1 MQVLA
6 LKYRPKHF
14 SELVGQES
22 VAKTLSLALDNQRL
36 ANAYLFSGLRGSG
49 KTSSSRIFARA
60 LMCETG
66 PKAVPC
72 DTCIQCQSAL
82 NNHHI
87 DIIEMDGAS
96 NRGIDDVRN
105 LIEQTRYKPS
115 FGRYKIFIIDEVHMF
130 TTEAFNALL
139 KTLEEP
145 PSHVKFL
152 LATTDALKLPAT
164 ILSRTQHFRFKKIPE
179 NSVISHLKTI
189 LEKEQ
194 VSYETSALEKL
205 AHSGQGSLRD
215 TITLLEQAINYCD
228 NAITESKVAEM
239 LGAID
244 RSVLED
250 FFQSLINQDEAR
262 LQERYAILEN
272 YETESVLEEMMLF
285 LKAKLLS
292 PDSYSILLIERFF
305 KIIMSSLSLLKE
317 GANASFVL
325 LLLKMKFKEALKLK
339 ALDDA
344 ILELEQSKESVLK
357 PLNQNANASKQEP
370 KSTEK
375 IEQAERIEGTEKKEK
390 LETRENTETLQTLM
404 LSAKDRIFHNL
415 FKQVQTLVYERNYEL
430 GEVFEKNI
438 RFIDFDS
445 QTKTLTWESL
455 ATDKDKE
462 LLRERFKIV
471 KSIVDGVFGKGE
483 NIKIAL
489 KHHLENKST
498 LETQEI
504 KDFKISSLREK
515 ILPKPT
521 IETTAETKENDTKE
535 AVGKALQTKENDT
548 KEAVGKALQTK
559 ENDTKEAV
567 GKALQTKE
575 NDTKEAV
582 GKALQTKENDT
593 KETKETQ
600 PKQAPT
606 ALQEFMANHSELIEE
621 IKSEFEIKSV
631 ELL

>member
-60 LMCETG
+60 LMCEEG

-72 DTCIQCQSAL
+72 DTCTQCQSAL

-250 FFQSLINQDEAR
+250 FFQSLINQDEVR

-305 KIIMSSLSLLKE
+305 KIIMSGLSLLKE

-344 ILELEQSKESVLK
+344 ILELEQA
-357 PLNQNANASKQEP
+357 PFNQSPSISYNAPKQES
-370 KSTEK
+370 KSAEK
-375 IEQAERIEGTEKKEK
+375 IEKPEKKES
-390 LETRENTETLQTLM
+390 TETPQTPM

-430 GEVFEKNI
+430 GAVFEKNI

-455 ATDKDKE
+455 ATHKDKE

-489 KHHLENKST
+489 KNHSENKST
-498 LETQEI
+498 REVVKE
-504 KDFKISSLREK
+504 FKFPSLK
-515 ILPKPT
+515 PKPT
-521 IETTAETKENDTKE
+521 TETMAEIKEKETKENDAKE
-535 AVGKALQTKENDT
+535 IQETQL
-548 KEAVGKALQTK
+548 
-559 ENDTKEAV
+559 
-567 GKALQTKE
+567 
-575 NDTKEAV
+575 
-582 GKALQTKENDT
+582 
-593 KETKETQ
+593 KET
-600 PKQAPT
+600 PT
-606 ALQEFMANHSELIEE
+606 ALQEFMANHSNLIEE

>member
-194 VSYETSALEKL
+194 VSYESSALEKL

-272 YETESVLEEMMLF
+272 YETEGVLEEMMLF

-344 ILELEQSKESVLK
+344 IVELEQT
-357 PLNQNANASKQEP
+357 PFNQSPSISYNAPKQEP
-370 KSTEK
+370 KS
-375 IEQAERIEGTEKKEK
+375 AERIEGTEKREK
-390 LETRENTETLQTLM
+390 LEKRENTETPQTPM

-415 FKQVQTLVYERNYEL
+415 FKRVQTLVYERNYEL
-430 GEVFEKNI
+430 GVVFEKNI

-462 LLRERFKIV
+462 LLRERVKIV
-471 KSIVDGVFGKGE
+471 KSIVDSVFGKGE
-483 NIKIAL
+483 SIKIAL
-489 KHHLENKST
+489 KNHLENKSAPE
-498 LETQEI
+498 ETKEV
-504 KDFKISSLREK
+504 KDFKFPFL
-515 ILPKPT
+515 KPQPT
-521 IETTAETKENDTKE
+521 TETTAETKENEKEAVKKEIKEKEVQKKEIQENETKKTKE
-535 AVGKALQTKENDT
+535 A
-548 KEAVGKALQTK
+548 
-559 ENDTKEAV
+559 
-567 GKALQTKE
+567 
-575 NDTKEAV
+575 
-582 GKALQTKENDT
+582 
-593 KETKETQ
+593 Q
-600 PKQAPT
+600 PKEAPT
-606 ALQEFMANHSELIEE
+606 ALQEFMTNHSELIEE

>member
-14 SELVGQES
+14 SDLVGQES

-194 VSYETSALEKL
+194 VSYESSALEKL

-228 NAITESKVAEM
+228 NAITESKVATM

-250 FFQSLINQDEAR
+250 FFQSLINQDEAQ

-272 YETESVLEEMMLF
+272 YETESVLEEMMFF

-292 PDSYSILLIERFF
+292 PDTYSILLIERFF

-357 PLNQNANASKQEP
+357 PLNQNANAPKQEF

-375 IEQAERIEGTEKKEK
+375 IEQAERIERTEK
-390 LETRENTETLQTLM
+390 RENAETPQTPM

-430 GEVFEKNI
+430 GAVFEKNI

-455 ATDKDKE
+455 AADKDKE

-489 KHHLENKST
+489 KHHLENKSARE
-498 LETQEI
+498 ETKEI
-504 KDFKISSLREK
+504 KISSLREK
-515 ILPKPT
+515 ILSQPT
-521 IETTAETKENDTKE
+521 TETTAEMKEKEVQKNEIKEKEIKENDTKE
-535 AVGKALQTKENDT
+535 VQ
-548 KEAVGKALQTK
+548 
-559 ENDTKEAV
+559 
-567 GKALQTKE
+567 
-575 NDTKEAV
+575 
-582 GKALQTKENDT
+582 
-593 KETKETQ
+593 ETQ

>member
-60 LMCETG
+60 LMCEEG

-72 DTCIQCQSAL
+72 DTCPQCQSTL

-194 VSYETSALEKL
+194 VSYESSALEKL

-292 PDSYSILLIERFF
+292 PDTYSILLIERFF
-305 KIIMSSLSLLKE
+305 KIIMSGLSLLKE

-344 ILELEQSKESVLK
+344 ILELEQSKESAFQ
-357 PLNQNANASKQEP
+357 PLNQNANAFKQEITDKIEKP
-370 KSTEK
+370 EKRESTE
-375 IEQAERIEGTEKKEK
+375 TP
-390 LETRENTETLQTLM
+390 QTPM

-430 GEVFEKNI
+430 GAVFEKNI
-438 RFIDFDS
+438 RFVDFDS

-455 ATDKDKE
+455 ATNKDKE

-489 KHHLENKST
+489 KNHSENKSA
-498 LETQEI
+498 LEVVKE
-504 KDFKISSLREK
+504 FKFPFSK
-515 ILPKPT
+515 PKPT
-521 IETTAETKENDTKE
+521 TETMAETKEKEIKENDTKE
-535 AVGKALQTKENDT
+535 IQ
-548 KEAVGKALQTK
+548 
-559 ENDTKEAV
+559 
-567 GKALQTKE
+567 
-575 NDTKEAV
+575 
-582 GKALQTKENDT
+582 
-593 KETKETQ
+593 ETQ
-600 PKQAPT
+600 PKETPT
-606 ALQEFMANHSELIEE
+606 ALQEFMANHSDLIEE

>member
-60 LMCETG
+60 LMCEEG

-72 DTCIQCQSAL
+72 DTCTQCQSAL

-305 KIIMSSLSLLKE
+305 KIIMIGLSLLKE

-344 ILELEQSKESVLK
+344 ILELEQSKESALK
-357 PLNQNANASKQEP
+357 PLNQNANAFKQE
-370 KSTEK
+370 SAEK
-375 IEQAERIEGTEKKEK
+375 IEKPEKRESAETP
-390 LETRENTETLQTLM
+390 QTPM

-430 GEVFEKNI
+430 GAVFEKNI
-438 RFIDFDS
+438 RFVDFDS

-455 ATDKDKE
+455 ATHKDKE

-489 KHHLENKST
+489 KNHSENKSA
-498 LETQEI
+498 LEVVKE
-504 KDFKISSLREK
+504 FKFPSL
-515 ILPKPT
+515 KPQPT
-521 IETTAETKENDTKE
+521 TETTAETKEKETKE
-535 AVGKALQTKENDT
+535 KETKEKEIQENDT
-548 KEAVGKALQTK
+548 KEVQ
-559 ENDTKEAV
+559 
-567 GKALQTKE
+567 
-575 NDTKEAV
+575 
-582 GKALQTKENDT
+582 
-593 KETKETQ
+593 ETQ
-600 PKQAPT
+600 PKETPT
-606 ALQEFMANHSELIEE
+606 ALQEFMANHSNLIEE

>member
-60 LMCETG
+60 LMCEEG

-194 VSYETSALEKL
+194 VSYESSALEKL

-262 LQERYAILEN
+262 LKERYAILEN

-344 ILELEQSKESVLK
+344 ILELEQA
-357 PLNQNANASKQEP
+357 PFNQSPSISYNAPKQEP

-375 IEQAERIEGTEKKEK
+375 IEQAERIEGTEKKESAEK
-390 LETRENTETLQTLM
+390 KENTETPQTPM

-430 GEVFEKNI
+430 GAVFEKNI

-455 ATDKDKE
+455 ATHKDKE

-483 NIKIAL
+483 SIKIAL
-489 KHHLENKST
+489 KNHSENKNA
-498 LETQEI
+498 LEVVKEL
-504 KDFKISSLREK
+504 KFPYSK
-515 ILPKPT
+515 PKPT
-521 IETTAETKENDTKE
+521 TETTAETKEKETKE
-535 AVGKALQTKENDT
+535 KEVQENDT
-548 KEAVGKALQTK
+548 KEIQ
-559 ENDTKEAV
+559 EA
-567 GKALQTKE
+567 
-575 NDTKEAV
+575 
-582 GKALQTKENDT
+582 
-593 KETKETQ
+593 Q

-606 ALQEFMANHSELIEE
+606 ALQEFMANHSNLIEE

>member
-60 LMCETG
+60 LMCEEG

-72 DTCIQCQSAL
+72 DTCTQCQSAL

-194 VSYETSALEKL
+194 VSYESSALEKL

-262 LQERYAILEN
+262 LKERYAILEN
-272 YETESVLEEMMLF
+272 YETEGVLEEMMLF

-344 ILELEQSKESVLK
+344 ILELEQT
-357 PLNQNANASKQEP
+357 PFNQNPSISYNAPKQEP

-375 IEQAERIEGTEKKEK
+375 REQAERIEGTEKKESAEK
-390 LETRENTETLQTLM
+390 KENTETPQTPM

-430 GEVFEKNI
+430 GAVFEKNI

-489 KHHLENKST
+489 KNQNKSA
-498 LETQEI
+498 LEVVKE
-504 KDFKISSLREK
+504 FKFPYSK
-515 ILPKPT
+515 PKPT
-521 IETTAETKENDTKE
+521 TETTAETKEKE
-535 AVGKALQTKENDT
+535 IKEVA
-548 KEAVGKALQTK
+548 E
-559 ENDTKEAV
+559 
-567 GKALQTKE
+567 
-575 NDTKEAV
+575 
-582 GKALQTKENDT
+582 
-593 KETKETQ
+593 KETKEKETKEKETKEKETKEVQETQ

-606 ALQEFMANHSELIEE
+606 ALQEFMANHSNLIEE

>member
-60 LMCETG
+60 LMCEEG

-72 DTCIQCQSAL
+72 DTCTQCQSAL

-305 KIIMSSLSLLKE
+305 KIIMSALSLLKE

-344 ILELEQSKESVLK
+344 ILELEQNKESVLK
-357 PLNQNANASKQEP
+357 PLNQNANAFKQEP
-370 KSTEK
+370 KIAEK
-375 IEQAERIEGTEKKEK
+375 IEGAEKIEKPEKREGA
-390 LETRENTETLQTLM
+390 ETPQTPM

-430 GEVFEKNI
+430 GAVFEKNI

-455 ATDKDKE
+455 ATHKDKE

-489 KHHLENKST
+489 KNQNKSA
-498 LETQEI
+498 LEVVKEL
-504 KDFKISSLREK
+504 KFPYSK
-515 ILPKPT
+515 PKPT
-521 IETTAETKENDTKE
+521 TETTAEMKENEVQENDTKENDTKE
-535 AVGKALQTKENDT
+535 VQ
-548 KEAVGKALQTK
+548 
-559 ENDTKEAV
+559 
-567 GKALQTKE
+567 
-575 NDTKEAV
+575 
-582 GKALQTKENDT
+582 
-593 KETKETQ
+593 ETQ
-600 PKQAPT
+600 PKQTPT
-606 ALQEFMANHSELIEE
+606 ALQEFMANHSNLIEE

>member
-22 VAKTLSLALDNQRL
+22 VAKTLSLALNNQRL

-60 LMCETG
+60 LMCEEG

-72 DTCIQCQSAL
+72 DTCTQCQSAL

-285 LKAKLLS
+285 LKTKLLS
-292 PDSYSILLIERFF
+292 PDTYSILLIERFF

-344 ILELEQSKESVLK
+344 ILELEQNKESVLK
-357 PLNQNANASKQEP
+357 PLNQNANAPKQEP
-370 KSTEK
+370 KSAEK
-375 IEQAERIEGTEKKEK
+375 IEKPEKRESAETP
-390 LETRENTETLQTLM
+390 QTPM

-438 RFIDFDS
+438 RFVDFDS

-455 ATDKDKE
+455 ATNKDKE

-489 KHHLENKST
+489 KNHSENKSA
-498 LETQEI
+498 LEVVKES
-504 KDFKISSLREK
+504 KFPYLK
-515 ILPKPT
+515 PKPT
-521 IETTAETKENDTKE
+521 TETTAETKEKE
-535 AVGKALQTKENDT
+535 IKE
-548 KEAVGKALQTK
+548 KEIK
-559 ENDTKEAV
+559 EKEI
-567 GKALQTKE
+567 KE
-575 NDTKEAV
+575 KEI
-582 GKALQTKENDT
+582 KE
-593 KETKETQ
+593 KEIKEKEIKEKEIKETQ
-600 PKQAPT
+600 PKESPT
-606 ALQEFMANHSELIEE
+606 ALQEFMANHSNLIEE

>member
-194 VSYETSALEKL
+194 VSYESSALEKL

-272 YETESVLEEMMLF
+272 YETEGVLEEMMLF

-357 PLNQNANASKQEP
+357 PLNQDANAPKQEP
-370 KSTEK
+370 KSAEK
-375 IEQAERIEGTEKKEK
+375 IEQVERIEGTEKIASA
-390 LETRENTETLQTLM
+390 ETPQTPV

-430 GEVFEKNI
+430 GAVFEKNI

-455 ATDKDKE
+455 AADKDKE

-471 KSIVDGVFGKGE
+471 KGIVDGVFGKGE

-489 KHHLENKST
+489 KHHSENKSARE
-498 LETQEI
+498 ETKEV

-515 ILPKPT
+515 ILSQPT
-521 IETTAETKENDTKE
+521 TETTAETKENDTKE

-548 KEAVGKALQTK
+548 KEVQ
-559 ENDTKEAV
+559 
-567 GKALQTKE
+567 
-575 NDTKEAV
+575 
-582 GKALQTKENDT
+582 
-593 KETKETQ
+593 ETQ
-600 PKQAPT
+600 PKETPT

>member
-194 VSYETSALEKL
+194 VSYESSALEKL

-272 YETESVLEEMMLF
+272 YETEGVLEEMMLF

-292 PDSYSILLIERFF
+292 PDTYSILLIERFF

-344 ILELEQSKESVLK
+344 IVELEQT
-357 PLNQNANASKQEP
+357 PFNQSPSISYNAPKQEF
-370 KSTEK
+370 KNIEKREK
-375 IEQAERIEGTEKKEK
+375 IEQIESIEK
-390 LETRENTETLQTLM
+390 RENTEAPQTPM

-430 GEVFEKNI
+430 GAVFEKNI

-489 KHHLENKST
+489 KHHLENKNAPE
-498 LETQEI
+498 ETKEV
-504 KDFKISSLREK
+504 KFPFLK
-515 ILPKPT
+515 PKLT
-521 IETTAETKENDTKE
+521 TETTAETKEKETKE
-535 AVGKALQTKENDT
+535 AVKKALQTKENDT
-548 KEAVGKALQTK
+548 KEVK
-559 ENDTKEAV
+559 EKEV
-567 GKALQTKE
+567 Q
-575 NDTKEAV
+575 
-582 GKALQTKENDT
+582 
-593 KETKETQ
+593 ETQ
-600 PKQAPT
+600 PKEVPT
-606 ALQEFMANHSELIEE
+606 ALQEFMANHFELIEE

>member
-60 LMCETG
+60 LMCEEG

-72 DTCIQCQSAL
+72 DTCTQCQSAL

-194 VSYETSALEKL
+194 VSYESSALEKL

-344 ILELEQSKESVLK
+344 ILELEQT
-357 PLNQNANASKQEP
+357 PFNQNPSISYNAPKQEP
-370 KSTEK
+370 KSAEK
-375 IEQAERIEGTEKKEK
+375 IEQAERIEGTEKREK
-390 LETRENTETLQTLM
+390 PERIENAEAPQTPM

-430 GEVFEKNI
+430 GVVFEKNI

-455 ATDKDKE
+455 ATNKDKE

-471 KSIVDGVFGKGE
+471 KGIVDGVFGKGE

-489 KHHLENKST
+489 KNHSENKST
-498 LETQEI
+498 REETKEV
-504 KDFKISSLREK
+504 KISSLREK

-521 IETTAETKENDTKE
+521 TETTAETKEKETKE
-535 AVGKALQTKENDT
+535 KEIKENDT
-548 KEAVGKALQTK
+548 KEVQ
-559 ENDTKEAV
+559 EI
-567 GKALQTKE
+567 
-575 NDTKEAV
+575 
-582 GKALQTKENDT
+582 
-593 KETKETQ
+593 Q
-600 PKQAPT
+600 PKEAPT
-606 ALQEFMANHSELIEE
+606 ALQEFMANHSNLIEE

>member
-22 VAKTLSLALDNQRL
+22 VAKTLSLALNNQRL

-60 LMCETG
+60 LMCEEG

-228 NAITESKVAEM
+228 NAITESKVAAM

-250 FFQSLINQDEAR
+250 FFQNLINQDEAR
-262 LQERYAILEN
+262 LQERYAVLEN

-305 KIIMSSLSLLKE
+305 KIIMSGLSLLKE

-344 ILELEQSKESVLK
+344 ILELEQT
-357 PLNQNANASKQEP
+357 PFNQNPSISYNDSKQEP

-390 LETRENTETLQTLM
+390 LETRENTETLQTPM

-430 GEVFEKNI
+430 GAVFEKNI

-455 ATDKDKE
+455 AADKDKE
-462 LLRERFKIV
+462 LLRERFKIM
-471 KSIVDGVFGKGE
+471 KGIVDGVFGKGE

-489 KHHLENKST
+489 KNHSENKSARE
-498 LETQEI
+498 ETKEI

-521 IETTAETKENDTKE
+521 TETTAEMKEKETKE
-535 AVGKALQTKENDT
+535 AVGKETKEKEVQENDT
-548 KEAVGKALQTK
+548 KEVQ
-559 ENDTKEAV
+559 
-567 GKALQTKE
+567 
-575 NDTKEAV
+575 
-582 GKALQTKENDT
+582 
-593 KETKETQ
+593 ETQ

-606 ALQEFMANHSELIEE
+606 ALQEFMANHSNLIEE

>member
-60 LMCETG
+60 LMCEEG

-105 LIEQTRYKPS
+105 LIEQTHYKPS

-292 PDSYSILLIERFF
+292 PDAYSILLIERFF
-305 KIIMSSLSLLKE
+305 KIIMSGLSLLKE

-357 PLNQNANASKQEP
+357 PLNQNANAFKQE
-370 KSTEK
+370 SAEK
-375 IEQAERIEGTEKKEK
+375 IEKPEKRESAETP
-390 LETRENTETLQTLM
+390 QTPM

-430 GEVFEKNI
+430 GAVFEKNI
-438 RFIDFDS
+438 HFIDFDS

-455 ATDKDKE
+455 ATHKDKE

-489 KHHLENKST
+489 KNHSENKSA
-498 LETQEI
+498 LEEI
-504 KDFKISSLREK
+504 KEFKFPYSK
-515 ILPKPT
+515 PKPT
-521 IETTAETKENDTKE
+521 TETTAEMKEKETKEVVENDTKE
-535 AVGKALQTKENDT
+535 IQ
-548 KEAVGKALQTK
+548 
-559 ENDTKEAV
+559 
-567 GKALQTKE
+567 
-575 NDTKEAV
+575 
-582 GKALQTKENDT
+582 
-593 KETKETQ
+593 ETQ
-600 PKQAPT
+600 PKETPT
-606 ALQEFMANHSELIEE
+606 ALQEFMANNSNLIEE

>member
-60 LMCETG
+60 LMCEEG

-72 DTCIQCQSAL
+72 DTCTQCQSAL

-105 LIEQTRYKPS
+105 LIEQTHYKPS

-189 LEKEQ
+189 LEKER

-292 PDSYSILLIERFF
+292 PDAYSVLLIERFF
-305 KIIMSSLSLLKE
+305 KIIMSGLSLLKE

-344 ILELEQSKESVLK
+344 ILELEQSKESALK
-357 PLNQNANASKQEP
+357 PLNQNANAFKQE
-370 KSTEK
+370 SAEK
-375 IEQAERIEGTEKKEK
+375 IEKPEK
-390 LETRENTETLQTLM
+390 RENTETPQTPM

-430 GEVFEKNI
+430 GAVFEKNI

-455 ATDKDKE
+455 ATNKDKE

-489 KHHLENKST
+489 KNHSENKSAK
-498 LETQEI
+498 EVVKE
-504 KDFKISSLREK
+504 FKFPSLK
-515 ILPKPT
+515 PKPT
-521 IETTAETKENDTKE
+521 TETMAETKE
-535 AVGKALQTKENDT
+535 
-548 KEAVGKALQTK
+548 
-559 ENDTKEAV
+559 
-567 GKALQTKE
+567 
-575 NDTKEAV
+575 
-582 GKALQTKENDT
+582 
-593 KETKETQ
+593 KETKEAAEKETKEKEVQEKNTKEVQKTQ
-600 PKQAPT
+600 PKEAPT
-606 ALQEFMANHSELIEE
+606 ALQEFMANYSDLIEE

>member
-194 VSYETSALEKL
+194 VSYESSALEKL

-228 NAITESKVAEM
+228 NAITESKVATM

-272 YETESVLEEMMLF
+272 YETEGVLEEMMLF

-344 ILELEQSKESVLK
+344 IVELEQT
-357 PLNQNANASKQEP
+357 PFNQSPSISYNAPKQEP
-370 KSTEK
+370 KSIER
-375 IEQAERIEGTEKKEK
+375 IEQAERIEGTEKKAS
-390 LETRENTETLQTLM
+390 TETPQTPM

-430 GEVFEKNI
+430 GVVFEKNI

-455 ATDKDKE
+455 ATNKDKE

-489 KHHLENKST
+489 KHHLENKSA
-498 LETQEI
+498 LEVVKEL
-504 KDFKISSLREK
+504 KFPYSK
-515 ILPKPT
+515 PKPT
-521 IETTAETKENDTKE
+521 TETTAETKEKETKE
-535 AVGKALQTKENDT
+535 KEVQENDT
-548 KEAVGKALQTK
+548 KEIQ
-559 ENDTKEAV
+559 ES
-567 GKALQTKE
+567 
-575 NDTKEAV
+575 
-582 GKALQTKENDT
+582 
-593 KETKETQ
+593 Q

-606 ALQEFMANHSELIEE
+606 ALQEFMANHSNLIEE

>member
-60 LMCETG
+60 LMCEEG

-72 DTCIQCQSAL
+72 DTCTQCQSAL

-344 ILELEQSKESVLK
+344 ILELEQSKESAFQ
-357 PLNQNANASKQEP
+357 PLNQNANAFKQEITDKIEKP
-370 KSTEK
+370 EKRESTE
-375 IEQAERIEGTEKKEK
+375 TP
-390 LETRENTETLQTLM
+390 QTPM

-430 GEVFEKNI
+430 GAVFEKNI
-438 RFIDFDS
+438 RFVDFDS

-455 ATDKDKE
+455 ATNKDKE

-489 KHHLENKST
+489 KNHSENKST
-498 LETQEI
+498 LEVVKE
-504 KDFKISSLREK
+504 FKFPFSK
-515 ILPKPT
+515 PKPT
-521 IETTAETKENDTKE
+521 TETMAETKEKEIKENDTKE
-535 AVGKALQTKENDT
+535 IQ
-548 KEAVGKALQTK
+548 
-559 ENDTKEAV
+559 
-567 GKALQTKE
+567 
-575 NDTKEAV
+575 
-582 GKALQTKENDT
+582 
-593 KETKETQ
+593 ETQ
-600 PKQAPT
+600 PKETPT
-606 ALQEFMANHSELIEE
+606 ALQEFMANHSDLIEE

>member
-194 VSYETSALEKL
+194 VSYESSALEKL

-272 YETESVLEEMMLF
+272 YETEGVLEEMMLF

-292 PDSYSILLIERFF
+292 PDTYSILLIERFF

-344 ILELEQSKESVLK
+344 IVELEQT
-357 PLNQNANASKQEP
+357 PFNQSPSISYNAPKQES
-370 KSTEK
+370 KNIEKREK
-375 IEQAERIEGTEKKEK
+375 IEQIESIEK
-390 LETRENTETLQTLM
+390 RENTETPQTPM

-430 GEVFEKNI
+430 GTVFEKNI

-483 NIKIAL
+483 SIKIAL
-489 KHHLENKST
+489 KHHLENKSAPE
-498 LETQEI
+498 ETKEV
-504 KDFKISSLREK
+504 KEFKFPFL
-515 ILPKPT
+515 KPQPT
-521 IETTAETKENDTKE
+521 TETTAEMKENEKEAVKKEIKEKEVQKNEIKEKETKENDTKE
-535 AVGKALQTKENDT
+535 VKE
-548 KEAVGKALQTK
+548 KEIQ
-559 ENDTKEAV
+559 EI
-567 GKALQTKE
+567 
-575 NDTKEAV
+575 
-582 GKALQTKENDT
+582 
-593 KETKETQ
+593 Q
-600 PKQAPT
+600 PKEAPT
-606 ALQEFMANHSELIEE
+606 ALQEFMANHSNLIEE

>member
-60 LMCETG
+60 LMCEEG

-228 NAITESKVAEM
+228 NAITESKVAAM

-262 LQERYAILEN
+262 LKERYTILEN

-344 ILELEQSKESVLK
+344 ILELEQT
-357 PLNQNANASKQEP
+357 PFNQSPSISYNAPKQEP

-375 IEQAERIEGTEKKEK
+375 IEKPEKRESAERIESAEKIENA
-390 LETRENTETLQTLM
+390 ETPQTPM

-430 GEVFEKNI
+430 GAVFEKNI

-455 ATDKDKE
+455 AADKDKE

-483 NIKIAL
+483 SIKIAL
-489 KHHLENKST
+489 KSHSENKSA
-498 LETQEI
+498 LEVVKE
-504 KDFKISSLREK
+504 FKFPYSK
-515 ILPKPT
+515 PKPT
-521 IETTAETKENDTKE
+521 TETTAEMKE
-535 AVGKALQTKENDT
+535 
-548 KEAVGKALQTK
+548 
-559 ENDTKEAV
+559 
-567 GKALQTKE
+567 
-575 NDTKEAV
+575 
-582 GKALQTKENDT
+582 
-593 KETKETQ
+593 KETKEAAEKETKEVQETQ
-600 PKQAPT
+600 PKETPT

>member
-194 VSYETSALEKL
+194 VSYESSALEKL

-228 NAITESKVAEM
+228 NAITESKVAAM

-272 YETESVLEEMMLF
+272 YETEGVLEEMMLF

-292 PDSYSILLIERFF
+292 PDTYSILLIERFF

-344 ILELEQSKESVLK
+344 IVELEQT
-357 PLNQNANASKQEP
+357 PFNQSPSISYNAPKQEF
-370 KSTEK
+370 KGTEK
-375 IEQAERIEGTEKKEK
+375 IEQAERIEGREK
-390 LETRENTETLQTLM
+390 LEKRERIETPQTPM

-430 GEVFEKNI
+430 GAVFEKNI

-489 KHHLENKST
+489 KNHLENKSAPE
-498 LETQEI
+498 ETKE
-504 KDFKISSLREK
+504 FKFPPLK
-515 ILPKPT
+515 PKLT
-521 IETTAETKENDTKE
+521 TETTAEMQEKETKEV
-535 AVGKALQTKENDT
+535 VGKALQTKENDT
-548 KEAVGKALQTK
+548 KEVQKSEVQK
-559 ENDTKEAV
+559 NE
-567 GKALQTKE
+567 
-575 NDTKEAV
+575 
-582 GKALQTKENDT
+582 T
-593 KETKETQ
+593 KETKEAQ
-600 PKQAPT
+600 PKEAPT

>member
-60 LMCETG
+60 LMCEEG

-194 VSYETSALEKL
+194 VSYESSALEKL

-344 ILELEQSKESVLK
+344 IVELEQT
-357 PLNQNANASKQEP
+357 PFNQNLSISYNAPKQEP
-370 KSTEK
+370 KSAEK
-375 IEQAERIEGTEKKEK
+375 IEKPEK
-390 LETRENTETLQTLM
+390 RENAETPQTPM
-404 LSAKDRIFHNL
+404 LSVKDRIFHNL
-415 FKQVQTLVYERNYEL
+415 FKQVQILVYERNYEL
-430 GEVFEKNI
+430 GAVFEKNI

-471 KSIVDGVFGKGE
+471 KSIVDGIFGKGE

-489 KHHLENKST
+489 KHHLENKSARE
-498 LETQEI
+498 ETKEV

-521 IETTAETKENDTKE
+521 TETTAEMQKKETKEKETKEKETKEKEIQENDTKE
-535 AVGKALQTKENDT
+535 VQ
-548 KEAVGKALQTK
+548 
-559 ENDTKEAV
+559 
-567 GKALQTKE
+567 
-575 NDTKEAV
+575 
-582 GKALQTKENDT
+582 
-593 KETKETQ
+593 ETQ

-606 ALQEFMANHSELIEE
+606 ALQEFMANHSNLIEE

>member
-194 VSYETSALEKL
+194 VSYEASALEKL

-344 ILELEQSKESVLK
+344 ILELEQT
-357 PLNQNANASKQEP
+357 PFNQNPSISYNAPKQEF
-370 KSTEK
+370 KGAEK
-375 IEQAERIEGTEKKEK
+375 IEQAERIENA
-390 LETRENTETLQTLM
+390 ETPQTPM

-430 GEVFEKNI
+430 GAVFEKNI

-471 KSIVDGVFGKGE
+471 KGIVDGVFGKGE
-483 NIKIAL
+483 SVKIAL
-489 KHHLENKST
+489 KNHLENKSAPE
-498 LETQEI
+498 ETKEV

-521 IETTAETKENDTKE
+521 TETTAEMKEKETKEAVKKEIKEKETKENDTKE
-535 AVGKALQTKENDT
+535 VQEI
-548 KEAVGKALQTK
+548 
-559 ENDTKEAV
+559 
-567 GKALQTKE
+567 
-575 NDTKEAV
+575 
-582 GKALQTKENDT
+582 
-593 KETKETQ
+593 Q
-600 PKQAPT
+600 PKEAPT
-606 ALQEFMANHSELIEE
+606 ALQEFMANHSNLIEE

>member
-60 LMCETG
+60 LMCEEG

-72 DTCIQCQSAL
+72 DTCTQCQSAL

-305 KIIMSSLSLLKE
+305 KIIMSGLSLLKE

-357 PLNQNANASKQEP
+357 PLNQNANAFKQES
-370 KSTEK
+370 KIAEK
-375 IEQAERIEGTEKKEK
+375 IEKPEKKESA
-390 LETRENTETLQTLM
+390 EIPQTPV

-430 GEVFEKNI
+430 GAVFEKNI

-455 ATDKDKE
+455 ATHKDKE

-489 KHHLENKST
+489 KNHSENKSA
-498 LETQEI
+498 LEEI
-504 KDFKISSLREK
+504 KEFKFPSLK
-515 ILPKPT
+515 PKPT
-521 IETTAETKENDTKE
+521 TETTAETKEKDTKEAVEKETKENDTKE
-535 AVGKALQTKENDT
+535 IQ
-548 KEAVGKALQTK
+548 
-559 ENDTKEAV
+559 
-567 GKALQTKE
+567 
-575 NDTKEAV
+575 
-582 GKALQTKENDT
+582 
-593 KETKETQ
+593 ETQ
-600 PKQAPT
+600 PKETPT
-606 ALQEFMANHSELIEE
+606 ALQEFMANNSDLIEE

>member
-60 LMCETG
+60 LMCEKG

-72 DTCIQCQSAL
+72 DTCTQCQSAL

-292 PDSYSILLIERFF
+292 PDFYSILLIERFF
-305 KIIMSSLSLLKE
+305 KIIMSGLSLLKE

-357 PLNQNANASKQEP
+357 PLNQNANAFKQEP
-370 KSTEK
+370 KS
-375 IEQAERIEGTEKKEK
+375 AEEIKKPEKK
-390 LETRENTETLQTLM
+390 ENTETPQPPM

-430 GEVFEKNI
+430 GAVFEKNI

-455 ATDKDKE
+455 ATHKDKE

-489 KHHLENKST
+489 KNHSENKST
-498 LETQEI
+498 REVVKE
-504 KDFKISSLREK
+504 FKFPSLK
-515 ILPKPT
+515 PKPT
-521 IETTAETKENDTKE
+521 TETTAETKENDTKE
-535 AVGKALQTKENDT
+535 AVEKEIKEVQENDT
-548 KEAVGKALQTK
+548 KEIQ
-559 ENDTKEAV
+559 
-567 GKALQTKE
+567 
-575 NDTKEAV
+575 
-582 GKALQTKENDT
+582 
-593 KETKETQ
+593 ETQ
-600 PKQAPT
+600 PKETPT
-606 ALQEFMANHSELIEE
+606 ALQEFMANHSDLIEE

>member
-194 VSYETSALEKL
+194 VSYESSALEKL

-272 YETESVLEEMMLF
+272 YETEGVLEEMMLF

-292 PDSYSILLIERFF
+292 PDTYSILLIERFF

-344 ILELEQSKESVLK
+344 IVELEQT
-357 PLNQNANASKQEP
+357 PFNQNPSISYNAPKQEF

-375 IEQAERIEGTEKKEK
+375 IEQREQIESIEK
-390 LETRENTETLQTLM
+390 RENAETPQTPM

-415 FKQVQTLVYERNYEL
+415 FKRVQTLVYERNYEL
-430 GEVFEKNI
+430 GVVFEKNI

-462 LLRERFKIV
+462 LLRERVKIV
-471 KSIVDGVFGKGE
+471 KSIVDSVFGKGE
-483 NIKIAL
+483 SIKIAL
-489 KHHLENKST
+489 KNHLENKSAPE
-498 LETQEI
+498 ETKEV
-504 KDFKISSLREK
+504 KDFKFPFLK
-515 ILPKPT
+515 PKPT
-521 IETTAETKENDTKE
+521 TETTAEMKENEKE
-535 AVGKALQTKENDT
+535 AVGKALQIKENNIKEVQEKEVQKNDT
-548 KEAVGKALQTK
+548 KEVQ
-559 ENDTKEAV
+559 
-567 GKALQTKE
+567 
-575 NDTKEAV
+575 
-582 GKALQTKENDT
+582 
-593 KETKETQ
+593 ETQ
-600 PKQAPT
+600 PKEAPT
-606 ALQEFMANHSELIEE
+606 ALQEFMANHSNLIEE

>member
-194 VSYETSALEKL
+194 VSYESSALEKL

-250 FFQSLINQDEAR
+250 FFQSLINQDEVR

-344 ILELEQSKESVLK
+344 ILELEQTKESVFQ
-357 PLNQNANASKQEP
+357 PLNQNANAPKQEP

-375 IEQAERIEGTEKKEK
+375 IEKPEK
-390 LETRENTETLQTLM
+390 RENTEKIASAETPQTPM

-430 GEVFEKNI
+430 GAVFEKNI

-455 ATDKDKE
+455 AADKDKE

-471 KSIVDGVFGKGE
+471 KGIVDGVFGKGE

-489 KHHLENKST
+489 KNHLENKST
-498 LETQEI
+498 PEETKEV

-515 ILPKPT
+515 ILSQPT

-548 KEAVGKALQTK
+548 KEVQEKEIK
-559 ENDTKEAV
+559 ENE
-567 GKALQTKE
+567 
-575 NDTKEAV
+575 
-582 GKALQTKENDT
+582 T
-593 KETKETQ
+593 KETKEAK
-600 PKQAPT
+600 PKEAPT

>member
-60 LMCETG
+60 LMCEEG

-194 VSYETSALEKL
+194 VSYESSALEKL

-262 LQERYAILEN
+262 LKERYAILEN
-272 YETESVLEEMMLF
+272 YETEGVLEEMMLF

-344 ILELEQSKESVLK
+344 ILELEQA
-357 PLNQNANASKQEP
+357 PFNQSPSISYNASKQEP

-375 IEQAERIEGTEKKEK
+375 IEQAERIERTEK
-390 LETRENTETLQTLM
+390 RENAETPQTPM

-430 GEVFEKNI
+430 GAVFEKNI

-455 ATDKDKE
+455 AADKDKE

-489 KHHLENKST
+489 KNHSENKSAPE
-498 LETQEI
+498 ETQEI

-521 IETTAETKENDTKE
+521 TETTAETKEKE
-535 AVGKALQTKENDT
+535 VQKNEIKEKEVQENDT
-548 KEAVGKALQTK
+548 KEVQ
-559 ENDTKEAV
+559 EA
-567 GKALQTKE
+567 
-575 NDTKEAV
+575 
-582 GKALQTKENDT
+582 
-593 KETKETQ
+593 Q
-600 PKQAPT
+600 PKEAPT
-606 ALQEFMANHSELIEE
+606 ALQEFMANHSNLIEE

>member
-60 LMCETG
+60 LMCEEG

-72 DTCIQCQSAL
+72 DTCTQCQSAL

-292 PDSYSILLIERFF
+292 PDSYPILLIERFF
-305 KIIMSSLSLLKE
+305 KIIMSGLSLLKE

-344 ILELEQSKESVLK
+344 ILELEQSKESAFQ
-357 PLNQNANASKQEP
+357 PLNQSANAFKQEP
-370 KSTEK
+370 KIAEK
-375 IEQAERIEGTEKKEK
+375 IEKPEKREGAETP
-390 LETRENTETLQTLM
+390 QTPM

-430 GEVFEKNI
+430 GAVFEKNI

-489 KHHLENKST
+489 KNHSENKSA
-498 LETQEI
+498 LEVVKE
-504 KDFKISSLREK
+504 FKFPSLK
-515 ILPKPT
+515 PKPT
-521 IETTAETKENDTKE
+521 TETTAEMKEKETKE
-535 AVGKALQTKENDT
+535 AVE
-548 KEAVGKALQTK
+548 
-559 ENDTKEAV
+559 
-567 GKALQTKE
+567 
-575 NDTKEAV
+575 
-582 GKALQTKENDT
+582 
-593 KETKETQ
+593 KETKENGTKEIQETQ
-600 PKQAPT
+600 PKETPT
-606 ALQEFMANHSELIEE
+606 ALQEFMANHSDLIEE

>member
-60 LMCETG
+60 LMCEEG

-72 DTCIQCQSAL
+72 DTCPQCQSAL

-179 NSVISHLKTI
+179 NSVISHLKNI

-292 PDSYSILLIERFF
+292 PDAYSILLIERFF
-305 KIIMSSLSLLKE
+305 KIIMSGLSLLKE

-344 ILELEQSKESVLK
+344 ILELEQSKESALK
-357 PLNQNANASKQEP
+357 PLNQNANAFKQE
-370 KSTEK
+370 STEK
-375 IEQAERIEGTEKKEK
+375 IEKPEKRESAETP
-390 LETRENTETLQTLM
+390 QTPM

-430 GEVFEKNI
+430 GAVFEKNI

-489 KHHLENKST
+489 KNHSENKSA
-498 LETQEI
+498 LEEI
-504 KDFKISSLREK
+504 KEFKFPSLK
-515 ILPKPT
+515 PKPT
-521 IETTAETKENDTKE
+521 TETTAETKEKN
-535 AVGKALQTKENDT
+535 TKENDI
-548 KEAVGKALQTK
+548 KEAV
-559 ENDTKEAV
+559 E
-567 GKALQTKE
+567 
-575 NDTKEAV
+575 
-582 GKALQTKENDT
+582 
-593 KETKETQ
+593 KETKEKDTKEVQETQ
-600 PKQAPT
+600 PKEAPT
-606 ALQEFMANHSELIEE
+606 ALQEFMANHSNLIEE

>member
-60 LMCETG
+60 LMCEEG

-72 DTCIQCQSAL
+72 DTCTQCQSAL

-250 FFQSLINQDEAR
+250 FFQSLIKQDEAR
-262 LQERYAILEN
+262 LQDRYAILEN

-292 PDSYSILLIERFF
+292 PDTYSILLIERFF
-305 KIIMSSLSLLKE
+305 KIIMSGLSLLKE

-344 ILELEQSKESVLK
+344 ILELEQSKESALK
-357 PLNQNANASKQEP
+357 PLNQNANAFKQE
-370 KSTEK
+370 SAEK
-375 IEQAERIEGTEKKEK
+375 IEKPEKK
-390 LETRENTETLQTLM
+390 ENTETPQTPM

-430 GEVFEKNI
+430 GAVFEKNI

-455 ATDKDKE
+455 ATNKDKE

-489 KHHLENKST
+489 KNHSENKSA
-498 LETQEI
+498 LEVVKE
-504 KDFKISSLREK
+504 FKFPSL
-515 ILPKPT
+515 KPQPT
-521 IETTAETKENDTKE
+521 TETTAEMKESETKEAVEKETKEKEVQKNDTKE
-535 AVGKALQTKENDT
+535 IQ
-548 KEAVGKALQTK
+548 
-559 ENDTKEAV
+559 
-567 GKALQTKE
+567 
-575 NDTKEAV
+575 
-582 GKALQTKENDT
+582 
-593 KETKETQ
+593 ETQ
-600 PKQAPT
+600 PKETPT
-606 ALQEFMANHSELIEE
+606 ALQEFMANNSNLIEE

>member
-60 LMCETG
+60 LMCEEG

-262 LQERYAILEN
+262 LKERYAILEN

-344 ILELEQSKESVLK
+344 ILELEQT
-357 PLNQNANASKQEP
+357 PFNQNPSISYNAPKQEP

-375 IEQAERIEGTEKKEK
+375 REQAERIEGTEKREK
-390 LETRENTETLQTLM
+390 LEKRESTETPQTPM

-430 GEVFEKNI
+430 GAVFEKNI

-489 KHHLENKST
+489 KNHSENKSARE
-498 LETQEI
+498 ETKEI

-515 ILPKPT
+515 ILPQPT
-521 IETTAETKENDTKE
+521 TETTAEMKEKETKEAVKKEIKEKEIKENDTKE
-535 AVGKALQTKENDT
+535 IQ
-548 KEAVGKALQTK
+548 
-559 ENDTKEAV
+559 
-567 GKALQTKE
+567 
-575 NDTKEAV
+575 
-582 GKALQTKENDT
+582 
-593 KETKETQ
+593 ETQ
-600 PKQAPT
+600 PKEAPT
-606 ALQEFMANHSELIEE
+606 ALQEFMANHSNLIEE

>member
-60 LMCETG
+60 LMCEEG

-72 DTCIQCQSAL
+72 DTCTQCQSAL

-285 LKAKLLS
+285 LKAKLLG

-339 ALDDA
+339 AIDDA
-344 ILELEQSKESVLK
+344 ILELEQNKESAFQ

-370 KSTEK
+370 KSAEK
-375 IEQAERIEGTEKKEK
+375 IEKPEKIESAETP
-390 LETRENTETLQTLM
+390 QTPM

-430 GEVFEKNI
+430 GAVFEKNI

-455 ATDKDKE
+455 ATHKDKE

-489 KHHLENKST
+489 KNHSENKST
-498 LETQEI
+498 REVVKE
-504 KDFKISSLREK
+504 FKFLSLK
-515 ILPKPT
+515 PKPT
-521 IETTAETKENDTKE
+521 TETTAETKEKETKE
-535 AVGKALQTKENDT
+535 VVEKETKEKEVQENDT
-548 KEAVGKALQTK
+548 KEIQ
-559 ENDTKEAV
+559 
-567 GKALQTKE
+567 
-575 NDTKEAV
+575 
-582 GKALQTKENDT
+582 
-593 KETKETQ
+593 ETQ
-600 PKQAPT
+600 PKETPT
-606 ALQEFMANHSELIEE
+606 ALQEFMANHSNLIEE

>member
-60 LMCETG
+60 LMCEEG

-72 DTCIQCQSAL
+72 DTCPQCQSAL

-262 LQERYAILEN
+262 LQECYAILEN

-292 PDSYSILLIERFF
+292 PDTYSILLIERFF
-305 KIIMSSLSLLKE
+305 KIIMSGLSLLKE

-357 PLNQNANASKQEP
+357 PLNQNANAFKQEP
-370 KSTEK
+370 KIAEK
-375 IEQAERIEGTEKKEK
+375 IEKPEKRESAETP
-390 LETRENTETLQTLM
+390 QTPM

-430 GEVFEKNI
+430 GAVFEKNI

-455 ATDKDKE
+455 ATHKDKE

-489 KHHLENKST
+489 KNHSENKSA
-498 LETQEI
+498 LEVVKE
-504 KDFKISSLREK
+504 FKFPSLK
-515 ILPKPT
+515 PKPT
-521 IETTAETKENDTKE
+521 TETTAETKEKETKE
-535 AVGKALQTKENDT
+535 AVENDT
-548 KEAVGKALQTK
+548 KEK
-559 ENDTKEAV
+559 EVQKNDAKEV
-567 GKALQTKE
+567 Q
-575 NDTKEAV
+575 
-582 GKALQTKENDT
+582 
-593 KETKETQ
+593 ETQ
-600 PKQAPT
+600 SKEAPT
-606 ALQEFMANHSELIEE
+606 ALQEFMANYSDLIEE

>member
-60 LMCETG
+60 LMCEEG

-250 FFQSLINQDEAR
+250 FFQSLINQDEVR

-357 PLNQNANASKQEP
+357 PLNQNANAPKQEP
-370 KSTEK
+370 KSAEK
-375 IEQAERIEGTEKKEK
+375 IEQAERIEGTEKREK
-390 LETRENTETLQTLM
+390 LETRENTETPQTPM

-430 GEVFEKNI
+430 GAVFEKNI

-455 ATDKDKE
+455 ATNKDKE

-489 KHHLENKST
+489 KNHLENKSARE
-498 LETQEI
+498 ETKEV

-515 ILPKPT
+515 ILPQPT
-521 IETTAETKENDTKE
+521 TETTAEMKEKEVQKNEIKEKEIKENDTKE
-535 AVGKALQTKENDT
+535 VKEI
-548 KEAVGKALQTK
+548 
-559 ENDTKEAV
+559 
-567 GKALQTKE
+567 
-575 NDTKEAV
+575 
-582 GKALQTKENDT
+582 
-593 KETKETQ
+593 Q
-600 PKQAPT
+600 PKEAPT
-606 ALQEFMANHSELIEE
+606 ALQEFMANHSNLIEE

>member
-60 LMCETG
+60 LMCEEG

-72 DTCIQCQSAL
+72 DTCTQCQSAL

-179 NSVISHLKTI
+179 NSVICHLKTI

-228 NAITESKVAEM
+228 NAITESKVAAM

-244 RSVLED
+244 RSVLEY

-325 LLLKMKFKEALKLK
+325 LLLKMKLKEALKLK

-344 ILELEQSKESVLK
+344 ILELEQA
-357 PLNQNANASKQEP
+357 PFNQSPSISYNAPKQEP

-375 IEQAERIEGTEKKEK
+375 IEQAERIEGTEKREK
-390 LETRENTETLQTLM
+390 LETRENTETLQTPM

-430 GEVFEKNI
+430 GAVFEKNI

-471 KSIVDGVFGKGE
+471 KGIVDGVFGKGE

-489 KHHLENKST
+489 KNQNKSAPE
-498 LETQEI
+498 ETKEV

-515 ILPKPT
+515 ILPQPT
-521 IETTAETKENDTKE
+521 TETTAEMKEKEVQKKEVQKKEIKEKEIKEKEIKENE
-535 AVGKALQTKENDT
+535 
-548 KEAVGKALQTK
+548 
-559 ENDTKEAV
+559 
-567 GKALQTKE
+567 
-575 NDTKEAV
+575 
-582 GKALQTKENDT
+582 T
-593 KETKETQ
+593 KETKEAQ
-600 PKQAPT
+600 PKEAPT
-606 ALQEFMANHSELIEE
+606 ALQEFMANHSNLIEE

>member
-60 LMCETG
+60 LMCEKG
-66 PKAVPC
+66 PKAMPC
-72 DTCIQCQSAL
+72 DTCTQCQSAL

-292 PDSYSILLIERFF
+292 PDAYSILLIERFF
-305 KIIMSSLSLLKE
+305 KIIMSGLSLLKE

-344 ILELEQSKESVLK
+344 ILELEQSKESALK
-357 PLNQNANASKQEP
+357 PLNQNANAFKQE
-370 KSTEK
+370 SAEK
-375 IEQAERIEGTEKKEK
+375 IEKPEKRESAETP
-390 LETRENTETLQTLM
+390 QTPM

-430 GEVFEKNI
+430 GAVFEKNI

-455 ATDKDKE
+455 ATHKDKE

-489 KHHLENKST
+489 KNHSENKST
-498 LETQEI
+498 REVVKE
-504 KDFKISSLREK
+504 FKFPSLK
-515 ILPKPT
+515 PKPT
-521 IETTAETKENDTKE
+521 TETTAETKEKETKEAVEKETKEKKIQKNDTKE
-535 AVGKALQTKENDT
+535 VQ
-548 KEAVGKALQTK
+548 
-559 ENDTKEAV
+559 
-567 GKALQTKE
+567 
-575 NDTKEAV
+575 
-582 GKALQTKENDT
+582 
-593 KETKETQ
+593 ETQ
-600 PKQAPT
+600 PKETPT
-606 ALQEFMANHSELIEE
+606 ALQEFMANYSDLIEE

>member
-194 VSYETSALEKL
+194 VSYESSALEKL

-272 YETESVLEEMMLF
+272 YETEGVLEEMMLF

-344 ILELEQSKESVLK
+344 IVELEQT
-357 PLNQNANASKQEP
+357 PFNQNPSISYNAPKQEF
-370 KSTEK
+370 KNIEKREK
-375 IEQAERIEGTEKKEK
+375 IEQIESIEKRERIETP
-390 LETRENTETLQTLM
+390 QTPM

-430 GEVFEKNI
+430 GAVFEKNI

-455 ATDKDKE
+455 AADKDKE

-489 KHHLENKST
+489 KHHLENKNAPE
-498 LETQEI
+498 ETKEV

-515 ILPKPT
+515 ILSQPT
-521 IETTAETKENDTKE
+521 TETTAETKENEKE
-535 AVGKALQTKENDT
+535 AVGKVLQTKENDT
-548 KEAVGKALQTK
+548 KEVQEKEIKGNETK
-559 ENDTKEAV
+559 EV
-567 GKALQTKE
+567 Q
-575 NDTKEAV
+575 
-582 GKALQTKENDT
+582 
-593 KETKETQ
+593 ETQ
-600 PKQAPT
+600 PKEAPT

>member
-194 VSYETSALEKL
+194 VNYESSALEKL

-228 NAITESKVAEM
+228 NAITESKVAAM

-262 LQERYAILEN
+262 LKERYAILEN
-272 YETESVLEEMMLF
+272 YETEGVLEEMMLF

-344 ILELEQSKESVLK
+344 IVELEQA
-357 PLNQNANASKQEP
+357 PFNQSPSISYNAPKQES
-370 KSTEK
+370 KNIENIEKREK
-375 IEQAERIEGTEKKEK
+375 IESIEK
-390 LETRENTETLQTLM
+390 RENAETSQTPM

-430 GEVFEKNI
+430 GAVFEKNI

-455 ATDKDKE
+455 AADKDKE

-489 KHHLENKST
+489 KHHLENKSARE
-498 LETQEI
+498 ETKEV

-521 IETTAETKENDTKE
+521 TETTAETKEKEVQKNEIKEKETKEKETKENDTKE
-535 AVGKALQTKENDT
+535 VQ
-548 KEAVGKALQTK
+548 EA
-559 ENDTKEAV
+559 
-567 GKALQTKE
+567 
-575 NDTKEAV
+575 
-582 GKALQTKENDT
+582 
-593 KETKETQ
+593 Q

>member
-194 VSYETSALEKL
+194 VSYESSALEKL

-228 NAITESKVAEM
+228 NAITESRVAEM

-250 FFQSLINQDEAR
+250 FFQSLINQDEVR

-344 ILELEQSKESVLK
+344 ILELEQT
-357 PLNQNANASKQEP
+357 PFNQNPSISYNAPKQEP
-370 KSTEK
+370 KSAEK
-375 IEQAERIEGTEKKEK
+375 IEKPEKK
-390 LETRENTETLQTLM
+390 ENTETPQTPM

-430 GEVFEKNI
+430 GAVFEKNI

-483 NIKIAL
+483 SIKIAL
-489 KHHLENKST
+489 KNHLENKSAPE
-498 LETQEI
+498 ETKEV
-504 KDFKISSLREK
+504 KEFKFPYL
-515 ILPKPT
+515 KPQPT
-521 IETTAETKENDTKE
+521 TETTAETKENEKE

-548 KEAVGKALQTK
+548 KEIKEKEVQEKEIK
-559 ENDTKEAV
+559 ENDTKEV
-567 GKALQTKE
+567 Q
-575 NDTKEAV
+575 
-582 GKALQTKENDT
+582 
-593 KETKETQ
+593 ETQ
-600 PKQAPT
+600 PKETPT